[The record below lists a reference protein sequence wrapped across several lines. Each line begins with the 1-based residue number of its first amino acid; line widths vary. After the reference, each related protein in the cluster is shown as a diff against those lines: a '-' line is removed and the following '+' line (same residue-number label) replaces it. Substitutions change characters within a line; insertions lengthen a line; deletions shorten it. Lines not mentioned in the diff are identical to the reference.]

1 MEKNATLNLRVNP
14 EKKKQVEAI
23 LDKLGLSMSAAIE
36 LYWNQIIMNNGIPF
50 NLSIPQMPR
59 SVNGD
64 LMTKEEFEKD
74 IFDAVSSY
82 QQHPEKA
89 KSVDEA
95 FKEIREHLRCL
106 NIE

>member
-36 LYWNQIIMNNGIPF
+36 LYWNQIIMSNGIPF
-50 NLSIPQMPR
+50 NLSIPQMPKN
-59 SVNGD
+59 VNGD

-74 IFDAVSSY
+74 IFDAISSY
-82 QQHPEKA
+82 QKHPEKA
-89 KSVDEA
+89 MTAKEA
-95 FKEIREHLRCL
+95 RKRSLEHLRCL